1 MYGTQKP
8 LPILP
13 VCSGNELVLRIRIAA
28 AYYASPLLQKPIGMA
43 FSSAAVG
50 LRAINPLVD
59 SYLAI
64 LSCKESSN
72 RLACSGVRMIRL
84 RILGLAS
91 PGSMVAKST
100 INSEVECE
108 MMAKFE

>member
-1 MYGTQKP
+1 
-8 LPILP
+8 
-13 VCSGNELVLRIRIAA
+13 
-28 AYYASPLLQKPIGMA
+28 MA

-64 LSCKESSN
+64 LSCKDSKS
-72 RLACSGVRMIRL
+72 RLACSGVSMIRL

-100 INSEVECE
+100 INSEAECE
-108 MMAKFE
+108 MIAKFE